1 MTLAVLAT
9 LESLH
14 MSLQAGEKLGPYEIV
29 ALVGSGGMGEVY
41 KARDSRLNRVVAIKR
56 LAAEHMARFEQEA
69 RAIAALNHA
78 NICQIH
84 DLGPDYLVMEF
95 VDGQSPTGP
104 MAADQAVPLA
114 IQIATALE
122 EAHSHRILH
131 RDLKPGNIL
140 VTAKGVAKLLDFG
153 LAKPMTDGDPDVTD
167 TMPGAVMGTAP
178 YMSPEQAQGMPLD
191 ERSDVFSFGAVLYEL
206 LSGERA
212 FAGDT
217 MAQVLSAV
225 LRDDPRPLRAPAA
238 LETIVKRCL
247 AKQPSQRFSS
257 AAELRAALEQ
267 CGAEPEERKAS
278 IAVLP
283 FANISRDPDDEFF
296 SDGLA
301 EEILNLL
308 SLIPGLK
315 VIARTSSFAFK
326 GKNED
331 IRQIAEVLGVRTI
344 LEGSVR
350 RSADRIRVTAQL
362 ISGEDGSHLWS
373 ERYDREMTEVFA
385 LQDEIAAAIAAA
397 LKLKF
402 AAKRRHTPNLAA
414 HEAYLRGLS
423 LEGSLT
429 VDSLGLARECYERA
443 IALDPDYAEPHTGLA
458 SYYLLMN
465 NLGIISP
472 QEAAL
477 PGRAAC
483 ERALELDPSNALAHA
498 NLAAVAR
505 VYDLD
510 WLNADR
516 HIEIALTAEAIPAFV
531 HYLACLHHYC
541 LGRFPE
547 AIRQAE
553 LCVEQD
559 PLSGLYHSVFAWV
572 LVSAGSMERA
582 AAEVQRA
589 MEIDP
594 NIYVSFG
601 VLTVLH
607 AAAGRTGEAVH
618 AAEQAVRVNPSPFN
632 VGLLAGTLHEAGEV
646 QRAEELMEGLSTGP
660 AHSIPLGMFFYHL
673 LRKELS
679 AAAECYEQLIEYRN
693 FQATLA
699 IHYPWTAPLRASSH
713 WPRLARLL
721 NLPDSPAGQ
730 VQ

>member
-1 MTLAVLAT
+1 
-9 LESLH
+9 
-14 MSLQAGEKLGPYEIV
+14 MSLNAGEKLGPYEIV
-29 ALVGSGGMGEVY
+29 ELVGSGGMGAVY
-41 KARDSRLNRVVAIKR
+41 KARDSRLNRVVAIKQ

-69 RAIAALNHA
+69 RAVAALNHA

-95 VDGQSPTGP
+95 VEGRSPTGP
-104 MAADQAVPLA
+104 MAADRAVDLA
-114 IQIATALE
+114 LQIVAALE

-153 LAKPMTDGDPDVTD
+153 LATSIGGGDEDVTE

-178 YMSPEQAQGMPLD
+178 YMSPEQAQGGPLD
-191 ERSDVFSFGAVLYEL
+191 ARSDIFSFGAVLYEL

-238 LETIVKRCL
+238 VNSIVKRCL
-247 AKQPSQRFSS
+247 AKDPSQRFSS
-257 AAELRAALEQ
+257 AAELRAALEHVDARPDQ
-267 CGAEPEERKAS
+267 RESS

-283 FANISRDPDDEFF
+283 FANMSRDPDDEYF

-308 SLIPGLK
+308 SAIPGLK

-331 IRQIAEVLGVRTI
+331 IRRIAEILGVRTI

-362 ISGEDGSHLWS
+362 ISGDDGSHLWS

-385 LQDEIAAAIAAA
+385 LQDEIAAAIAAS

-402 AAKRRHTPNLAA
+402 TAKTRHTPNLAA

-423 LEGSLT
+423 LESSFT
-429 VDSLGLARECYERA
+429 VDSLRLARECYERA
-443 IALDPDYAEPHTGLA
+443 IALDPEYADPHTGLA

-465 NLGIISP
+465 NWGEISP
-472 QEAAL
+472 QEAA
-477 PGRAAC
+477 PPQRAAC
-483 ERALELDPSNALAHA
+483 ERALEIDPSNALAHA

-510 WLNADR
+510 WSNADR
-516 HIEIALTAEAIPAFV
+516 HIEIALTAEAVPAFV
-531 HYLACLHHYC
+531 HYLACIHHYC
-541 LGRFPE
+541 LGRFPD

-553 LCVEQD
+553 SCVEKD
-559 PLSGLYHSVFAWV
+559 PLAGLYHSLLAWV

-582 AAEVQRA
+582 SVVVRRA
-589 MEIDP
+589 LEIDP
-594 NIYVSFG
+594 NIYVSYG

-607 AAAGRTGEAVH
+607 AAAGRTAESID
-618 AAEQAVRVNPSPFN
+618 AAEQAARVNPAPFN
-632 VGLLAGTLHEAGEV
+632 IGILAGALHEAGEV
-646 QRAEELMEGLSTGP
+646 QRAEELVESMSKAP
-660 AHSIPLGMFFYHL
+660 AHSIPLGMLFYHL
-673 LRKELS
+673 MRKDLS
-679 AAAECYEQLIEYRN
+679 SAAECYEQLIEYRN
-693 FQATLA
+693 MQATLA

-713 WPRLARLL
+713 WPRLASLL
-721 NLPDSPAGQ
+721 NLPDAEGW
-730 VQ
+730 